1 MKRMLWIAVCLGLAL
16 LGRFSDTAAAAS
28 APAAPHPAPAAAVS
42 DVSDVSDVPA
52 AAAFD
57 PVAATQAYLATVP
70 ADKRE
75 RSDNYFEGG
84 YWLLLWSF
92 LWGLAVSWVLLASGL
107 SVRLRNFAER
117 VTGFRFVQRWL
128 YSAGYLLLTF
138 VLGFPLAL
146 YSEFFR
152 EHKYQL
158 ATQAF
163 PAWMMDQ
170 LKGLGIG
177 VLLGGI
183 VLAGLYGVLH
193 RAPRTWWIWGTVVL
207 TAFLFIGILIK
218 PVFIEP
224 LFNKYTELRDPA
236 VRDPILSMARA
247 NGIPAQKVY
256 LVDASR
262 QSTRVSANVSGALGT
277 MRIAL
282 NDNLLKRASP
292 GGIQM
297 VMGHE
302 MGHYV
307 LNHIYEMIFQ
317 FSIVLLVGFAFVRW
331 AFARALA
338 TWGSH
343 WGIRDVADP
352 AGLPLLEALLS
363 IYLFVATPVLNN
375 IIRTNEAEADIF
387 GINASRQP
395 DGFAQVAL
403 MLGEYRKLHPGPVEE
418 WIFFDHPSGY
428 NRILMAM
435 KWKAEHL
442 NDPDIRAMRALEA
455 AGTR

>member
-1 MKRMLWIAVCLGLAL
+1 MTRKLWIAVCLAVVS
-16 LGRFSDTAAAAS
+16 LGIFAGGAAAAL
-28 APAAPHPAPAAAVS
+28 PAAPASPSATASAS
-42 DVSDVSDVPA
+42 
-52 AAAFD
+52 AFD
-57 PVAATQAYLATVP
+57 PVAATEAYLASVP

-75 RSDNYFEGG
+75 RSDSYFEGR
-84 YWLLLWSF
+84 YWLLLWNF
-92 LWGLAVSWVLLASGL
+92 LWGLVVAWILLASGI
-107 SVRLRNFAER
+107 SVRIRNFAER
-117 VTGFRFVQRWL
+117 VTRFRFPRRWI
-128 YSAGYLLLTF
+128 SAAGYVLLTF
-138 VLGFPLAL
+138 LLGFPLML

-158 ATQAF
+158 ATQTF
-163 PAWMMDQ
+163 PAWMVDQ
-170 LKGLGIG
+170 LKGLGLS

-183 VLAGLYGVLH
+183 VFAGLYGVLH
-193 RAPRTWWIWGTVVL
+193 RAPRTWWIWGTVFSVV
-207 TAFLFIGILIK
+207 FLFIGILIA

-224 LFNKYTELRDPA
+224 LFNQYTELRDPA
-236 VRDPILSMARA
+236 VRSPILSMARA
-247 NGIPAQKVY
+247 NGIPADKVY

-317 FSIVLLVGFAFVRW
+317 LSVVLLIGFAFVRW
-331 AFARALA
+331 AFGRVLA
-338 TWGSH
+338 TWGSG

-352 AGLPLLEALLS
+352 AGLPLLMALLS
-363 IYLFVATPVLNN
+363 VYLFVATPVLNT
-375 IIRTNEAEADIF
+375 IVRTNEAEADIF

-442 NDPDIRAMRALEA
+442 NDPDIRAMEGAPPA

>member
-1 MKRMLWIAVCLGLAL
+1 MTRKLWIALCLGVVS
-16 LGRFSDTAAAAS
+16 LGFFAGAAAPLS
-28 APAAPHPAPAAAVS
+28 AATAPLPAAAV
-42 DVSDVSDVPA
+42 PA
-52 AAAFD
+52 AAPASATAFD
-57 PVAATQAYLATVP
+57 PVAATEAYLASVP

-75 RSDNYFEGG
+75 RSDSYFEGR
-84 YWLLLWSF
+84 YWILLWSF
-92 LWGLAVSWVLLASGL
+92 LWGLAVAWVLLATGI
-107 SVRLRNFAER
+107 SVRIRNFAER
-117 VTGFRFVQRWL
+117 VTRFRFLQRWL
-128 YSAGYLLLTF
+128 SGAGYILLTF
-138 VLGFPLAL
+138 VFGFPLAL
-146 YSEFFR
+146 YTEFFR

-158 ATQAF
+158 ATQTF
-163 PAWMMDQ
+163 PAWMADQ
-170 LKGLGIG
+170 LKDLGIG

-183 VLAGLYGVLH
+183 VIAGLYGVIY

-207 TAFLFIGILIK
+207 VAFLFIGILIA
-218 PVFIEP
+218 PVFIDP
-224 LFNKYTELRDPA
+224 LFNQYTELRDPA
-236 VRDPILSMARA
+236 VRNPILSMARA
-247 NGIPAQKVY
+247 NGIPAERVY

-262 QSTRVSANVSGALGT
+262 QSTRVSANVRGVLGT
-277 MRIAL
+277 MRISL

-292 GGIQM
+292 AGIQM

-307 LNHIYEMIFQ
+307 LNHIYEMILQ
-317 FSIVLLVGFAFVRW
+317 TSLLLLVGAAFVRW
-331 AFARALA
+331 AFGRALA
-338 TWGSH
+338 TWGSG

-352 AGLPLLEALLS
+352 AGLPLLLALLS
-363 IYLFVATPVLNN
+363 VYLFVATPVQNT

-403 MLGEYRKLHPGPVEE
+403 LLGEYRKLHPGPVEE

-442 NDPDIRAMRALEA
+442 NDPDIRAMESTPPV